1 MTRNATLEDLAQTL
15 MEQQGR
21 KVDIVAPAT
30 QLHSSNGLLVS

>member
-21 KVDIVAPAT
+21 KVDIVAQA
-30 QLHSSNGLLVS
+30 HSNFKRIL